1 MVAGRDIEAAEAC
14 WVSAVGLLDGSST
27 PSAENQRKFVF
38 VFISG
43 RAQSRELCAVRQG
56 DAPIGS
62 DW

>member
-14 WVSAVGLLDGSST
+14 WVSAMGLLDGSST
-27 PSAENQRKFVF
+27 PSAEKQRKFVC

-43 RAQSRELCAVRQG
+43 RAHARELCVVRQG
-56 DAPIGS
+56 DAPIDS